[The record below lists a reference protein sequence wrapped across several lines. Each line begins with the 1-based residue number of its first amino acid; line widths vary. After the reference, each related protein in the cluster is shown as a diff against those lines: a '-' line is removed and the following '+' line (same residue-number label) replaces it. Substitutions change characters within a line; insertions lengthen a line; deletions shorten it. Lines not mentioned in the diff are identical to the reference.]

1 MQNNEEEQQLRSVA
15 FLNARSIFLAR
26 QRAEES
32 LRKQSELLRITLSS
46 IGDAVIST
54 DERGC
59 VTFMNPVA
67 EALTGWTQ
75 ASAMGRLLTEVFK
88 IISEDSTEPTD
99 NPALRALREGTVVG
113 LANHTVLISRD
124 GTQRPIEDSAAP
136 IRDDAGIPVGA
147 VLVFR
152 DVSERKAS
160 EVALAHLAAI
170 VESSDD
176 AIVSKSLNGIIRSWN
191 SGAQR
196 LFGYTAEEAIGN
208 SITLII
214 PADRLDEERDILA
227 RISRGER
234 VDHFET
240 VRVARDGR
248 KIDISLTISPIRD
261 SSGRIVGASKVARD
275 ITDRRNAE
283 AARVEADQRKDQ
295 FIALLAHEL
304 RNPLAPLR
312 NGLQVIKLA
321 GHDPKAVA
329 QAGEMMDRQLEHMV
343 RLIDDLLDISRIT
356 QNKMELRRARVLLTE
371 VIRSAVETVR
381 PAIEKAGHQF
391 MVSLPRQEEIVLDA
405 DLTRLAQVF
414 GNLLTN
420 STKFTSSGG
429 QIWLTAERQGNEAV
443 VSVKDTGIGIPVE
456 ALPNIFDMFSQV
468 GRSIDPSAGGLG
480 IGLAL
485 VKALVEMHGGTVH
498 AESEGQ
504 GKGTTFTVRIPALA
518 IETEAPE
525 IAQSHGAEA
534 TETRQRVLIADD
546 SQDSATS
553 MGMLLKLLGNEVRV
567 ASNGAE
573 AVAIAETFRP
583 DVILMDLG
591 MPELN
596 GYEATQRIRREP
608 WGQGIIIVALSG
620 WGQERDRIRSR
631 EAGCDGHLVKPVT
644 LPELENLLK
653 ELNGAR
659 TAGTP
664 VNK

>member
-1 MQNNEEEQQLRSVA
+1 MRNNEEEQQMRSVA
-15 FLNARSIFLAR
+15 FLNARSIFQAR

-67 EALTGWTQ
+67 ESLTGWSQ
-75 ASAMGRLLTEVFK
+75 ASAAGRLLTEVFK
-88 IISEDSTEPTD
+88 IVSEDSTEPTD
-99 NPALRALREGTVVG
+99 NPALRALKEGTVVG

-124 GTQRPIEDSAAP
+124 GTRRPIEDSAAP
-136 IRDDAGIPVGA
+136 IRDDAGVPVGA

-176 AIVSKSLNGIIRSWN
+176 AIVSKTLDGIIRSWN

-196 LFGYTAEEAIGN
+196 LFGYSPEEAIGK

-214 PADRLDEERDILA
+214 PPDRLGEERDILA

-234 VDHFET
+234 VEHFET

-248 KIDISLTISPIRD
+248 MIDISLTISPIRD
-261 SSGRIVGASKVARD
+261 SSGRVVGASKVARD
-275 ITDRRNAE
+275 ITDRRHLE
-283 AARVEADQRKDQ
+283 VARIEADRRKDQ

-321 GHDPKAVA
+321 GYDPKAVA

-356 QNKMELRRARVLLTE
+356 QNKMELRRAKVLLTD
-371 VIRSAVETVR
+371 VIENAVETVR

-391 MVSLPRQEEIVLDA
+391 IVSLPKEEVVLDA

-429 QIWLTAERQGNEAV
+429 KIWLTAQREGDEAV

-468 GRSIDPSAGGLG
+468 GRSVDPSAGGLG

-485 VKALVEMHGGTVH
+485 VKALVEMHGGTVQ

-504 GKGTTFTVRIPALA
+504 GTGTTFTVRIPALA
-518 IETEAPE
+518 PEAESLDILAGRETPATAP
-525 IAQSHGAEA
+525 
-534 TETRQRVLIADD
+534 RQRVLIADD

-553 MGMLLKLLGNEVRV
+553 MGMLLKLLGNDVRV
-567 ASNGAE
+567 ANNGVE
-573 AVAIAETFRP
+573 AVAIAESFRP
-583 DVILMDLG
+583 EVILMDLG

-596 GYEATQRIRREP
+596 GYEATQRIRQTP
-608 WGQGIIIVALSG
+608 WGQGIIIIALSG
-620 WGQERDRIRSR
+620 WGQDRDRIRSK

-644 LPELENLLK
+644 LSDLEDLLK
-653 ELNGAR
+653 ELRPHA
-659 TAGTP
+659 P
-664 VNK
+664 

>member
-1 MQNNEEEQQLRSVA
+1 MQNNEEEHQLRSVA

-26 QRAEES
+26 QRAEDS

-46 IGDAVIST
+46 IGDGVICT

-59 VTFMNPVA
+59 VTFLNPVA
-67 EALTGWTQ
+67 EFLTGWSQ
-75 ASAMGRLLTEVFK
+75 AMAVGHPLTEVFK
-88 IISEDSTEPTD
+88 IVSEDSTEPTD

-124 GTQRPIEDSAAP
+124 GTERPIDDSAAP
-136 IRDDAGIPVGA
+136 IRDDAGNPVGA

-152 DVSERKAS
+152 DASDRKAS

-176 AIVSKSLNGIIRSWN
+176 AIVSKSLDGIIRSWN

-196 LFGYTAEEAIGN
+196 LFGYSPTEAIGN

-214 PADRLDEERDILA
+214 PLDRLDEERAILA
-227 RISRGER
+227 RISKGER
-234 VDHFET
+234 VEHFET

-275 ITDRRNAE
+275 ITDRRHAE

-321 GHDPKAVA
+321 GHDPNAVA

-356 QNKMELRRARVLLTE
+356 QNKMELRRAAVLLTD
-371 VIRSAVETVR
+371 VISSAVETVR

-391 MVSLPRQEEIVLDA
+391 TVSLPKEEIVLDA

-443 VSVKDTGIGIPVE
+443 VSVKDTGIGIPTE
-456 ALPNIFDMFSQV
+456 SLPNIFDMFSQV
-468 GRSIDPSAGGLG
+468 GRSVDPSAGGLG

-485 VKALVEMHGGTVH
+485 VKALVEMHGGTVR
-498 AESEGQ
+498 AESEGP
-504 GKGTTFTVRIPALA
+504 GKGTIFTVRIPALA
-518 IETEAPE
+518 TATDTPEASVGGGTP
-525 IAQSHGAEA
+525 A
-534 TETRQRVLIADD
+534 TGTRQRVLVADD
-546 SQDSATS
+546 SQDSAIS
-553 MGMLLKLLGNEVRV
+553 MGMLLKLLGNDVRV
-567 ASNGAE
+567 AHDGAE

-583 DVILMDLG
+583 EVILMDLG

-596 GYEATQRIRREP
+596 GYEATQRIRQES
-608 WGQGIIIVALSG
+608 WGKGIIIIALSG
-620 WGQERDRIRSR
+620 WGQDRDRVRSR
-631 EAGCDGHLVKPVT
+631 DAGCDGHLVKPVT
-644 LPELENLLK
+644 LPDLENLLK
-653 ELNGAR
+653 ELKAAR
-659 TAGTP
+659 QAGTP
-664 VNK
+664 AKP

>member
-1 MQNNEEEQQLRSVA
+1 MQNNEEEHQLRSVA

-26 QRAEES
+26 QRAEDS

-46 IGDAVIST
+46 IGDGVICT

-59 VTFMNPVA
+59 VTFLNPVA
-67 EALTGWTQ
+67 EFLTGWSQ
-75 ASAMGRLLTEVFK
+75 AMAVGHPLTEVFK
-88 IISEDSTEPTD
+88 IVSEDSTEPTD

-124 GTQRPIEDSAAP
+124 GTKRPIDDSAAP
-136 IRDDAGIPVGA
+136 IRDDAGNPVGA

-152 DVSERKAS
+152 DASDRKAS

-176 AIVSKSLNGIIRSWN
+176 AIVSKSLDGIIRSWN

-196 LFGYTAEEAIGN
+196 LFGYSPTEAIGN

-214 PADRLDEERDILA
+214 PLDRLDEEREILA
-227 RISRGER
+227 RISKGER
-234 VDHFET
+234 VEHFET

-275 ITDRRNAE
+275 ITDRRHAE

-321 GHDPKAVA
+321 GHDPNAVA

-356 QNKMELRRARVLLTE
+356 QNKMELRRAAVLLTD
-371 VIRSAVETVR
+371 VISSAVETVR

-391 MVSLPRQEEIVLDA
+391 TVSLPKEEIVLDA

-443 VSVKDTGIGIPVE
+443 VSVKDTGIGIPTE
-456 ALPNIFDMFSQV
+456 SLPNIFDMFSQV
-468 GRSIDPSAGGLG
+468 GRSVDPSAGGLG

-485 VKALVEMHGGTVH
+485 VKALVEMHGGTVR
-498 AESEGQ
+498 AESEGP
-504 GKGTTFTVRIPALA
+504 GKGTIFTVRIPALA
-518 IETEAPE
+518 TATDTPEASVGGGTP
-525 IAQSHGAEA
+525 A
-534 TETRQRVLIADD
+534 TGTRQRVLVADD
-546 SQDSATS
+546 SQDSAIS
-553 MGMLLKLLGNEVRV
+553 MGMLLKLLGNDVRV
-567 ASNGAE
+567 AHDGAE

-583 DVILMDLG
+583 EVILMDLG

-596 GYEATQRIRREP
+596 GYEATQRIRQES
-608 WGQGIIIVALSG
+608 WGKGIIIIALSG
-620 WGQERDRIRSR
+620 WGQDRDRVRSR
-631 EAGCDGHLVKPVT
+631 DAGCDGHLVKPVT
-644 LPELENLLK
+644 LPDLENLLK
-653 ELNGAR
+653 ELKAAR
-659 TAGTP
+659 QAGTP
-664 VNK
+664 AKP

>member
-1 MQNNEEEQQLRSVA
+1 MQNNEEEHQLRSVA

-26 QRAEES
+26 QRAEDS

-46 IGDAVIST
+46 IGDGVICT

-59 VTFMNPVA
+59 VTFLNPVA
-67 EALTGWTQ
+67 EFLTGWSQ
-75 ASAMGRLLTEVFK
+75 AMAVGHPLTEVFK
-88 IISEDSTEPTD
+88 IVSEDSTEPTD

-124 GTQRPIEDSAAP
+124 GTERPIDDSAAP
-136 IRDDAGIPVGA
+136 IRDDAGNPVGA

-152 DVSERKAS
+152 DASDRKAS

-176 AIVSKSLNGIIRSWN
+176 AIVSKSLDGIIRSWN

-196 LFGYTAEEAIGN
+196 LFGYSPTEAIGN

-214 PADRLDEERDILA
+214 PLDRLDEEREILA
-227 RISRGER
+227 RISKGER
-234 VDHFET
+234 VEHFET

-275 ITDRRNAE
+275 ITDRRHAE

-321 GHDPKAVA
+321 GHDPNAVA

-356 QNKMELRRARVLLTE
+356 QNKMELRRAAVLLTD
-371 VIRSAVETVR
+371 VISSAVETVR

-391 MVSLPRQEEIVLDA
+391 TVSLPKEEIVLDA

-443 VSVKDTGIGIPVE
+443 VSVKDTGIGIPTE
-456 ALPNIFDMFSQV
+456 SLPNIFDMFSQV
-468 GRSIDPSAGGLG
+468 GRSVDPSAGGLG

-485 VKALVEMHGGTVH
+485 VKALVEMHGGTVR
-498 AESEGQ
+498 AESEGP
-504 GKGTTFTVRIPALA
+504 GKGTIFTVRIPALA
-518 IETEAPE
+518 TATDTPEASVGGGTP
-525 IAQSHGAEA
+525 A
-534 TETRQRVLIADD
+534 TGTRQRVLVADD
-546 SQDSATS
+546 SQDSAIS
-553 MGMLLKLLGNEVRV
+553 MGMLLKLLGNDVRV
-567 ASNGAE
+567 AHDGAE

-583 DVILMDLG
+583 EVILMDLG

-596 GYEATQRIRREP
+596 GYEATQRIRQES
-608 WGQGIIIVALSG
+608 WGKGIIIIALSG
-620 WGQERDRIRSR
+620 WGQDRDRVRSR
-631 EAGCDGHLVKPVT
+631 DAGCDGHLVKPVT
-644 LPELENLLK
+644 LPDLENLLK
-653 ELNGAR
+653 ELKAAR
-659 TAGTP
+659 QAGTP
-664 VNK
+664 AKP

>member
-1 MQNNEEEQQLRSVA
+1 MQNNEEEHLLRSVA
-15 FLNARSIFLAR
+15 FLNARSIFQAR

-32 LRKQSELLRITLSS
+32 LRKQSEMLRITLSS
-46 IGDAVIST
+46 IGDGVICT

-59 VTFMNPVA
+59 VTFLNPVA
-67 EALTGWTQ
+67 EFLTGWTQ
-75 ASAMGRLLTEVFK
+75 EIAAGHPLTEVFK
-88 IISEDSTEPTD
+88 IVSEDSTEPTD

-124 GTQRPIEDSAAP
+124 GTERPIDDSAAP
-136 IRDDAGIPVGA
+136 IRDDAGTPVGA

-152 DVSERKAS
+152 DVSDRKAS

-176 AIVSKSLNGIIRSWN
+176 AIVSKSLEGIIRSWN

-196 LFGYTAEEAIGN
+196 LFGYSPAEAIGN

-214 PADRLDEERDILA
+214 PPDRLDEEREILA

-248 KIDISLTISPIRD
+248 LIDISLTISPVRD

-275 ITDRRNAE
+275 ITDRRHAE
-283 AARVEADQRKDQ
+283 AARIEADKRKDQ

-321 GHDPKAVA
+321 GHDPNAVA
-329 QAGEMMDRQLEHMV
+329 QAGEMMDRQLQHMV

-356 QNKMELRRARVLLTE
+356 QNKMELRRAAVLLTD

-391 MVSLPRQEEIVLDA
+391 TISLPNEEIVLDA

-429 QIWLTAERQGNEAV
+429 QIWLTAQRQGNEAV
-443 VSVKDTGIGIPVE
+443 ISVKDTGIGIP
-456 ALPNIFDMFSQV
+456 AASLPNIFDMFSQV
-468 GRSIDPSAGGLG
+468 GRSVDPSAGGLG

-485 VKALVEMHGGTVH
+485 VKALVEMHGGTVQ
-498 AESEGQ
+498 AESEGL
-504 GKGTTFTVRIPALA
+504 GKGTTFTVRIPALVTA
-518 IETEAPE
+518 TNTTEAPVGGGIPE
-525 IAQSHGAEA
+525 TG
-534 TETRQRVLIADD
+534 TRQRVLVADD
-546 SQDSATS
+546 SQDSAMS
-553 MGMLLKLLGNEVRV
+553 MGMLLKLLGNDVRV
-567 ASNGAE
+567 AHDGAE

-583 DVILMDLG
+583 EVILMDLG
-591 MPELN
+591 MPGLN
-596 GYEATQRIRREP
+596 GYEATQRIRKES
-608 WGQGIIIVALSG
+608 WGKGIVIIALSG
-620 WGQERDRIRSR
+620 WGQDRDRARSR
-631 EAGCDGHLVKPVT
+631 DAGCDGHLVKPVT
-644 LPELENLLK
+644 LSDLEHLLK
-653 ELNGAR
+653 ELKAAR
-659 TAGTP
+659 QAGTP
-664 VNK
+664 AKP

>member
-1 MQNNEEEQQLRSVA
+1 MQNNEEEHLLRSVA
-15 FLNARSIFLAR
+15 FLNARSIFQAR

-46 IGDAVIST
+46 IGDGVICT

-59 VTFMNPVA
+59 VTFLNPVA
-67 EALTGWTQ
+67 EFLTGWSQ
-75 ASAMGRLLTEVFK
+75 EMAVGRLLTEVFK
-88 IISEDSTEPTD
+88 IVSEDSTEPTD

-124 GTQRPIEDSAAP
+124 GTERPIDDSAAP
-136 IRDDAGIPVGA
+136 IRDDAGTPVGA

-152 DVSERKAS
+152 DVSDRKAS

-196 LFGYTAEEAIGN
+196 LFGYTPDEAIGN
-208 SITLII
+208 SITMII
-214 PADRLDEERDILA
+214 PADRLDEEREILA

-234 VDHFET
+234 VEHFET

-248 KIDISLTISPIRD
+248 RIDISLTISPIRD
-261 SSGRIVGASKVARD
+261 SSGRVVGASKVARD
-275 ITDRRNAE
+275 ITDRRHAE

-321 GHDPKAVA
+321 GHDPNAVA

-356 QNKMELRRARVLLTE
+356 QNKMELRRAAVLLTD
-371 VIRSAVETVR
+371 VISSAVETVR

-391 MVSLPRQEEIVLDA
+391 TVSLPKEEIVLDA

-443 VSVKDTGIGIPVE
+443 VSVKDTGIGIPTE
-456 ALPNIFDMFSQV
+456 SLPNIFDMFSQV
-468 GRSIDPSAGGLG
+468 GRSVDPSAGGLG

-485 VKALVEMHGGTVH
+485 VKALVEMHGGTVR
-498 AESEGQ
+498 AESEGP

-518 IETEAPE
+518 TATDTPEASVGGGTP
-525 IAQSHGAEA
+525 A
-534 TETRQRVLIADD
+534 TGTRQRVLVADD
-546 SQDSATS
+546 SQDSAIS
-553 MGMLLKLLGNEVRV
+553 MGMLLKLLGNDVRV
-567 ASNGAE
+567 AHDGAE

-583 DVILMDLG
+583 EVILMDLG

-596 GYEATQRIRREP
+596 GYEATQRIRQES
-608 WGQGIIIVALSG
+608 WGKGIIIIALSG
-620 WGQERDRIRSR
+620 WGQDRDRVRSR
-631 EAGCDGHLVKPVT
+631 DAGCDGHLVKPVT
-644 LPELENLLK
+644 LPDLENLLK
-653 ELNGAR
+653 ELKAAR
-659 TAGTP
+659 QAGTP
-664 VNK
+664 AKP